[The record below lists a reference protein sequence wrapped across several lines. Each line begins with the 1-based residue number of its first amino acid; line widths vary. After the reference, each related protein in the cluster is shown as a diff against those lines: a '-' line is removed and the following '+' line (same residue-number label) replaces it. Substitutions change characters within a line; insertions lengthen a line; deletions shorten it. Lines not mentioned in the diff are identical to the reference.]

1 MDEARRAAIIARTR
15 EILQRH
21 SERRSDVP
29 PPIEDENNFA
39 YDELREARQ
48 RTVREAEERQQRE
61 RHEADRQF
69 WEAVDAKIA
78 AALDAERTFI
88 SNVMCDTIAA
98 ITTITDA
105 TSAKFVELD
114 VKLDGLAKLLQQ
126 LREGNERSHALA
138 RARAAAEVL
147 DVTLSPKDI
156 N

>member
-1 MDEARRAAIIARTR
+1 MDAERRAAIIARTR

-29 PPIEDENNFA
+29 PPIEDE

-48 RTVREAEERQQRE
+48 RVVREAEERQQRE

-69 WEAVDAKIA
+69 WENVDAKIA
-78 AALDAERTFI
+78 AALDCERTFI

-105 TSAKFVELD
+105 TSAKFEQLD
-114 VKLDGLAKLLQQ
+114 GKLDALANLLQR
-126 LREGNERSHALA
+126 LREGNERSLA
-138 RARAAAEVL
+138 RARAAAEAL
-147 DVTLSPKDI
+147 DVPLPKDL